1 MGGKSMRNFIACE
14 PLFQENGS
22 CSWYVLLK
30 RNCGWLT
37 ASPRAVRD
45 VSELKPVMPISG
57 ISMEGMVSEAGSV
70 GVVLEANRC
79 QEARRSLRVVGV
91 NELVKNAVRAWVRE
105 RLFVE
110 SPGGVGWAIP
120 GWAQSP

>member
-1 MGGKSMRNFIACE
+1 
-14 PLFQENGS
+14 
-22 CSWYVLLK
+22 
-30 RNCGWLT
+30 
-37 ASPRAVRD
+37 
-45 VSELKPVMPISG
+45 MPISG

-110 SPGGVGWAIP
+110 SPGGVAWAMP
-120 GWAQSP
+120 VWTGSLYRERPPMLCMAFNRWCRRPEHCQLLNGG